1 MENTALNTTL
11 FENLG
16 KVFYAIAN
24 ADRNL
29 HEDEIGRLKAEIETY
44 WKPRFAEAPYSMAY
58 YIWHAFERCRSDK
71 ITADKAFE
79 EFAQYYRQ
87 EPGPFTQEIRDLILD
102 TANAI
107 AAAYADK
114 NKSELIL
121 LAKLQLLLK

>member
-29 HEDEIGRLKAEIETY
+29 HDNEIARMKTEIEKF
-44 WKPRFAEAPYSMAY
+44 WKPKFAEAPYSMAY
-58 YIWHAFERCRSDK
+58 YIWHAFERARSNK
-71 ITADKAFE
+71 VPAEQAFE
-79 EFAQYYRQ
+79 EFALYFNN
-87 EPGPFTQEIRDLILD
+87 EPGPFTQEIRNLIMD
-102 TANAI
+102 TSNAI
-107 AAAYADK
+107 ASAYADK

-121 LAKLQLLLK
+121 LAKLQLLLQ